1 MPGIERI
8 NIVSDDKY
16 LEKRN
21 LISIQHNNV
30 VNNIYREIFPDL
42 DEDSIITNVSKID
55 MLGNMDLFQGVD
67 IILQFKDGRKFT
79 VQEKILT
86 FKGESTLTYEQ
97 YKRSGKLGGF
107 YYCTA
112 NLYFVGYNKSNN
124 IINIDDYILV
134 NNVSL
139 RLDNDINWI
148 VKQNQKEGRKEVF
161 RYINF
166 NDIPEKHIIK
176 RKQIFNQN
184 NEAPSEDLLFS
195 FITL

>member
-1 MPGIERI
+1 M
-8 NIVSDDKY
+8 NIT
-16 LEKRN
+16 
-21 LISIQHNNV
+21 SIPLPKIGEILVYQIDTDHYEVIGFDRYRVILKPHNF
-30 VNNIYREIFPDL
+30 E
-42 DEDSIITNVSKID
+42 
-55 MLGNMDLFQGVD
+55 
-67 IILQFKDGRKFT
+67 FKDGRKFT
-79 VQEKILT
+79 LQEKILT

-112 NLYFVGYNKSNN
+112 NLYFIGYNKSNN

-176 RKQIFNQN
+176 RKQIFIQN